1 MLAQSTEA
9 SLAGLGARGLELLA
23 IGAGDLEVDWH
34 KVPHLLAVAGRVL
47 SQHVPL
53 VKRHEHRALLTQTV
67 TTVSKDVGLDNDR
80 SLVEVPVLVEGRVP
94 QKALLILPVSLT
106 ALVHGLAIVAP
117 SHLIGAVN
125 ATRLF
130 AHDAVAARDL
140 EVARFHAQELDVSSL
155 IHNTVLSLIK
165 VVVVH
170 VVVLRVVLIAVLI
183 VAILITI
190 AVLLLVAVLIAFGT
204 IVLVVPVAVVVIVIV
219 LIVVSKLPLI
229 ILLILIHKVL
239 IPVKIFLRFLQ
250 PVVLLVVIPL
260 CAGPGQQHH
269 HQRGGQDVLHAYPH
283 RGLVV
288 GASQRASCRS
298 AGSC

>member
-1 MLAQSTEA
+1 MPPDSLLMTLSPPVILRSHVSMPENETHRVKERDGRA
-9 SLAGLGARGLELLA
+9 SHSNHSSIKMTNGQQR
-23 IGAGDLEVDWH
+23 
-34 KVPHLLAVAGRVL
+34 
-47 SQHVPL
+47 
-53 VKRHEHRALLTQTV
+53 LT
-67 TTVSKDVGLDNDR
+67 
-80 SLVEVPVLVEGRVP
+80 
-94 QKALLILPVSLT
+94 
-106 ALVHGLAIVAP
+106 
-117 SHLIGAVN
+117 
-125 ATRLF
+125 
-130 AHDAVAARDL
+130 
-140 EVARFHAQELDVSSL
+140 QELDVSSL

-283 RGLVV
+283 RGLV